1 MYYSKIEPTFS
12 IRIVSLGWVIGVDKY
27 SPGVHAIPTVKIAIE
42 TLKRAGLVDLFIAVV
57 IASCVHTHTHIHTC
71 VRAPCD
77 KYFFPSFLS
86 HFETRLY
93 LQHGDEVFFPL
104 RRSIVFLSIRFS
116 KGRSFDRRPIDISK
130 RVYIIYEKK
139 LWNTVVFAWAWN

>member
-57 IASCVHTHTHIHTC
+57 IASCVHTHTHTYTHACAHLATNIFFPHFSPILKPVYICNTATRC
-71 VRAPCD
+71 FFPSADRS
-77 KYFFPSFLS
+77 YFFPFDSRRDG
-86 HFETRLY
+86 RLI
-93 LQHGDEVFFPL
+93 GDQ
-104 RRSIVFLSIRFS
+104 SISVNVCI
-116 KGRSFDRRPIDISK
+116 
-130 RVYIIYEKK
+130 
-139 LWNTVVFAWAWN
+139 